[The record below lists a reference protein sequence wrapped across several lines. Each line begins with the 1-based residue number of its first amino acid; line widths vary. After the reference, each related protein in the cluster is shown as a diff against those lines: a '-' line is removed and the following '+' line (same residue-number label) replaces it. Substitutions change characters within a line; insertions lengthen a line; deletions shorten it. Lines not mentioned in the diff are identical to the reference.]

1 MRSALFLFAI
11 FAIAFSQHIGVDRMY
26 GDLPGY
32 PVELTEDPTWQA
44 CEKLYVLLVH
54 LLSPVCLSFLEIF
67 LLSYLSYFNQS
78 KINEFTFFVIFDS
91 GSYIF
96 LQSGTFAKK
105 IEPYFFS

>member
-44 CEKLYVLLVH
+44 CEKLNVLLVH
-54 LLSPVCLSFLEIF
+54 CFSPVCFSFLEIF
-67 LLSYLSYFNQS
+67 LLFQNVVVTRMR
-78 KINEFTFFVIFDS
+78 NVRS
-91 GSYIF
+91 GPMGIPTVLLPRKSQPSAGSR
-96 LQSGTFAKK
+96 L
-105 IEPYFFS
+105 ERPR